1 MPRPHAMLRAG
12 FPYHKTIGRKKMT
25 DFAVD
30 LAFGKEGRIY
40 LLSSAGGGSLRI
52 VHFDDELLQYEADEA
67 PNGYSGISLGEDGED
82 CLPTQVIADGDE
94 NCYVTDELLH
104 NVTVVDRRGDI
115 VNRWG
120 KHGSGD
126 GEIDAPSG
134 LAFDLEGNIYI
145 SDTMNHRIQKFTR
158 DGRFIQRW
166 GEYGSGDGQL
176 NMPWGVAVDDDG
188 DVYVSDWRNDRVQ
201 KFSPDGDFI
210 LGFGRSGSGD
220 GEFNRPAGIAVD
232 ADFDIYV
239 CDRGNDR
246 VQLFNPDG
254 VYVQKFVGNATLS
267 KSALQ
272 VLPNMLR
279 NKRLREMSNLEQQ
292 EKFRSPRSV
301 RVNDEGYMLVPDFGA
316 YRIQVYR
323 KEAYQLEEYEI
334 APELRAVT
342 LSDN

>member
-30 LAFGKEGRIY
+30 LAMGKEGRIY
-40 LLSSAGGGSLRI
+40 VLSSSGGGTLRI
-52 VHFDDELLQYEADEA
+52 VHFDDVLLQYEADQA
-67 PNGYSGISLGEDGED
+67 PSGYAGIRLAEDD
-82 CLPTQVIADGDE
+82 DHCLPTQVIADSDE
-94 NCYVTDELLH
+94 NCFVTDELLH
-104 NVTVVDRRGDI
+104 RVTVVDRRGSI
-115 VNRWG
+115 VDRWG
-120 KHGSGD
+120 RHGSGD

-134 LAFDLEGNIYI
+134 LAFDPEGNIYI
-145 SDTMNHRIQKFTR
+145 SDTMNNRIQKFTTG
-158 DGRFIQRW
+158 GRFLQKL
-166 GEYGSGDGQL
+166 GEYGSDDGQL
-176 NMPWGVAVDDDG
+176 NMPWGIAVDSDG

-210 LGFGRSGSGD
+210 LGFGRSGSGN
-220 GEFNRPAGIAVD
+220 GELKRPAGIAVD
-232 ADFDIYV
+232 TDFDIYV

-272 VLPNMLR
+272 VLPTMLR
-279 NKRLREMSNLEQQ
+279 NKRLREMSDLEEQ
-292 EKFRSPRSV
+292 ERFRGPRSV
-301 RVNDEGYMLVPDFGA
+301 RVNDEGYMLVPDYGA

-323 KEAYQLEEYEI
+323 KEAYRLDASEI